1 MFRMLNKAS
10 FRVFDRVLAKV
21 KLVEQIDLMREQL
34 RHWRQ
39 SGQTVALVPTMG
51 NLHAGHLSLVEL
63 ARAHADKVV
72 VSIFVNPLQ
81 FGPDEDFERYPRT
94 FDADRAALEP
104 LSVDAIFCP
113 SVSQI
118 YPSAALSSRV
128 IAPEALTTI
137 LEGEK
142 RPGHFDGVTTVVAK
156 LFNIIQPDVAVFGQK
171 DYQQFSVIQAMVE
184 GLFMPIQLIRGEIIR
199 DEEGVALSSRNQYLT
214 PQQRKIAPQ
223 LAAVLASLEAELIS
237 GLQDIKTLCHHAQ
250 QTLLK
255 QGFDEVDY
263 IEVRDAKTL
272 RSIDPMNLNSPM
284 VILGVARLG
293 STRLLDNRLY
303 FPRASEGVT
312 R

>member
-1 MFRMLNKAS
+1 MK
-10 FRVFDRVLAKV
+10 VF
-21 KLVEQIDLMREQL
+21 EQIDLMREQL
-34 RHWRQ
+34 QHWRQ

-51 NLHAGHLSLVEL
+51 NLHAGHLSLVAL
-63 ARAHADKVV
+63 ARTHADKVV

-81 FGPDEDFERYPRT
+81 FGPNEDFERYPRT
-94 FDADRAALEP
+94 FDADKVALEP
-104 LSVDAIFCP
+104 FSVDAIFCP

-118 YPSAALSSRV
+118 YPSAVLSSRV
-128 IAPEALTTI
+128 IAPEALTSI

-156 LFNIIQPDVAVFGQK
+156 LFNIVQPDVAIFGQK
-171 DYQQFSVIQAMVE
+171 DYQQLAVIQSMVE
-184 GLFMPIQLIRGEIIR
+184 GLFMPIQLIRGDIIR
-199 DEEGVALSSRNQYLT
+199 DKEGVALSSRNQYLT
-214 PQQRKIAPQ
+214 SQQRKIAPK
-223 LAAVLASLEAELIS
+223 LAEVLEGIETALIS
-237 GLQDIKTLCHHAQ
+237 GHQDVKTLCHNAQ

-272 RSIDPMNLNSPM
+272 MPMDSIKPNLSM

-293 STRLLDNRLY
+293 ATRLLDNRVY
-303 FPRASEGVT
+303 FPFTSEGVT